1 MLLSQ
6 VKFAE
11 YIGVHKATVSKM
23 KQRRELVMSGKKVDV
38 EKTIGLLR
46 TIGKTFDADNKM
58 ISSNTLHGNT
68 VEKKEENIFD
78 VDPASYPTL
87 SADEKKQQAKQL
99 LEREMEQQ
107 AQELGL
113 SLSDIQTPE
122 IEAMEKWEV
131 ERFKIFYQGMLERAK
146 YFKEIGVLVEQEQVR
161 EEYFTLAKTTRDAFL
176 GMSNRVGHKFLN
188 QTDLHTVKA
197 LLDAEVMKVLENLS
211 L

>member
-23 KQRRELVMSGKKVDV
+23 KKRRELVMQGKKVDV
-38 EKTIGLLR
+38 EKTIELLR
-46 TIGKTFDADNKM
+46 SIGKTFDVNNKM
-58 ISSNTLHGNT
+58 ISSNTLPGT
-68 VEKKEENIFD
+68 IEKQEENIFD

-113 SLSDIQTPE
+113 KLSDIQTPE

-146 YFKEIGVLVEQEQVR
+146 YFKEIGQLVDVEEVR
-161 EEYFTLAKTTRDAFL
+161 EEQFTIARTVRDAVMS
-176 GMSNRVGHKFLN
+176 MSNRIAHKLIN
-188 QTDLHTVKA
+188 KTEMHEVK
-197 LLDAEVMKVLENLS
+197 LILDAEALKVMENLS